1 MNTDQNNSV
10 KVEGKKQ
17 SIVRYAQNNQ
27 SMTKYYN
34 ETSLDTLLQI
44 KPLKDNSLNIE
55 NEGAR
60 TWNWKNSRCLKLYC
74 ECFKAGAYCER
85 TCNWIHCENNIE
97 NEEKRT
103 AAISST
109 IERNPQAFRPKIS
122 ASHTIPQ
129 SQSSQGA
136 PLINQIDQSSSRHFK
151 GWACK

>member
-60 TWNWKNSRCLKLYC
+60 T
-74 ECFKAGAYCER
+74 
-85 TCNWIHCENNIE
+85 
-97 NEEKRT
+97 
-103 AAISST
+103 
-109 IERNPQAFRPKIS
+109 
-122 ASHTIPQ
+122 
-129 SQSSQGA
+129 
-136 PLINQIDQSSSRHFK
+136 
-151 GWACK
+151 